1 MLTSVNSAKLLEQL
15 TYFLPEAILCAA
27 IIIML
32 LVRLGPG
39 NGHMGGLALAFS
51 VVALLASGYLWVE
64 MTDGRINAFGNML
77 VSDPLLRF
85 ARFVIL
91 GAALLTIILTL
102 ITGIPDRED
111 SADFHVP
118 LLGGTLGM
126 LLMAAADHLLMVYI
140 AVEMASLP
148 SYALAGFLK
157 GKRRGSEAALKY
169 VVYGGGASGV
179 MLYGI
184 SLLAGR
190 FGTGYLPD
198 VAKGYAVALQAQ
210 TPGQIDAILVL
221 GSLLILIGLAFKLSA
236 VPFHFWCP
244 DVFEG
249 AAAEVAAFLSVASKA
264 GAFVLTGRLILEL
277 TRHEMAASEVAVF
290 IGPPLAFLAALT
302 ATFGNLAAYP
312 QTNLKRLLA
321 YSTIAHAGYMLMGL
335 SVVSL
340 EGGQAVLF
348 YLATYVFM
356 NLGAF
361 AVVAILRNRTGSE
374 DLSTYRGLMYRSP
387 GLVVLLGVFLLSLLG
402 IPPLAGFVAKF
413 QIFWAVYNAGGRAVA
428 GPHPWLGNVYY
439 ALLVIGG
446 LNTAFSAF
454 YYLRVLK
461 VMVLDKSLDEVEGR
475 EPAPVRSPASGAAY
489 TGFMAVAV
497 LGLGVAFNF
506 LAAASADGMKSF
518 DVGRPTKAVPQS
530 RADRGAAER

>member
-1 MLTSVNSAKLLEQL
+1 
-15 TYFLPEAILCAA
+15 
-27 IIIML
+27 
-32 LVRLGPG
+32 
-39 NGHMGGLALAFS
+39 
-51 VVALLASGYLWVE
+51 
-64 MTDGRINAFGNML
+64 
-77 VSDPLLRF
+77 
-85 ARFVIL
+85 
-91 GAALLTIILTL
+91 
-102 ITGIPDRED
+102 
-111 SADFHVP
+111 
-118 LLGGTLGM
+118 
-126 LLMAAADHLLMVYI
+126 
-140 AVEMASLP
+140 
-148 SYALAGFLK
+148 
-157 GKRRGSEAALKY
+157 
-169 VVYGGGASGV
+169 
-179 MLYGI
+179 
-184 SLLAGR
+184 
-190 FGTGYLPD
+190 
-198 VAKGYAVALQAQ
+198 
-210 TPGQIDAILVL
+210 
-221 GSLLILIGLAFKLSA
+221 
-236 VPFHFWCP
+236 
-244 DVFEG
+244 VFEG

-361 AVVAILRNRTGSE
+361 AVVAILRNRAGSE

-489 TGFMAVAV
+489 AGLMAVAV

-518 DVGRPTKAVPQS
+518 DVSRPVKAAPQS